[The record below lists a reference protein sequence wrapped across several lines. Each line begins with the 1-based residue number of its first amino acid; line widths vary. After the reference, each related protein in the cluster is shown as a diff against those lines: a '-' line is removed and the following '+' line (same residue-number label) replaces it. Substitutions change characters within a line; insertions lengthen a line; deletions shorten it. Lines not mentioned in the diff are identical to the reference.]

1 MRVGSLFSGIGG
13 LDLAIEAHGYEVA
26 WQIENDDYCNKI
38 LAKHWPEVT
47 RYGDIRAAQFNEFER
62 VDGIVGGFPCQP
74 FSVAGRNRG
83 EDDERNMWPE
93 VIRAIRALQPGF
105 AFLENV
111 PNLLNHLYFGRILG
125 DLAEAGYDA
134 EWGTFRASDVG
145 APHRR
150 ERLFILAYAQHD
162 GHCVSGPE
170 INPGEARVDALSDV
184 AAHGRDDVADTK
196 GSGIT
201 PQANQ
206 WGTPFPDNRPPVWD
220 RPDADGRADVGYTS
234 SSGLST
240 GGHPEPGRFPNAI
253 RTPAEESEHRDNRFN
268 RSGAGNSVMADT
280 EYSGVQ
286 FPPHPNDLDGWTHL
300 LSEMPEAVEPSICRD
315 ADGVSDRLDNR
326 AKRLKALGNAVVW
339 PQAALAFQ
347 ELNRRIINGGETE
360 HDNYNTNGRR
370 PRAGTV
376 KVPGAV

>member
-1 MRVGSLFSGIGG
+1 MKVGSLFSGIGG
-13 LDLAIEAHGYEVA
+13 LDLAIEAHGYQVA
-26 WQIENDDYCNKI
+26 WQVENDDYCNKV

-47 RYGDIRAAQFNEFER
+47 RYGDIRTAQFDEFAR

-111 PNLLNHLYFGRILG
+111 PGLLNHGYFGRILG

-134 EWGTFRASDVG
+134 EWTTLRASDIG

-162 GHCVSGPE
+162 GHCNSGAKIQPD
-170 INPGEARVDALSDV
+170 EARVDALSDV
-184 AAHGRDDVADTK
+184 AAHGRNDVAD
-196 GSGIT
+196 
-201 PQANQ
+201 A
-206 WGTPFPDNRPPVWD
+206 
-220 RPDADGRADVGYTS
+220 
-234 SSGLST
+234 
-240 GGHPEPGRFPNAI
+240 GHPGQPRRISDEGG
-253 RTPAEESEHRDNRFN
+253 SEGLP
-268 RSGAGNSVMADT
+268 RSQPSSQSSAMADT
-280 EYSGVQ
+280 KSIREREQDDAQRAESRGNSRLPPGRIQ
-286 FPPHPNDLDGWTHL
+286 WHLDRFPPPPNDRDGWARL
-300 LSEMPEAVEPSICRD
+300 LSEMPEAQPAICRD
-315 ADGVSDRLDNR
+315 AARLSDRMDNR

-347 ELNRRIINGGETE
+347 ELNRRIINGG
-360 HDNYNTNGRR
+360 
-370 PRAGTV
+370 GTDH
-376 KVPGAV
+376 GN